1 MARTTT
7 LDTEKAVRQR
17 YSQAA
22 RAKEAALCCPASYDP
37 RSLEFIPA
45 EILERDYGCGDP
57 ALFVRPGDTVLDLGS
72 GAGKICYIAAQLVG
86 PSGRVIGVDFNT
98 EMLALARKH
107 QRTIAQRLGYD
118 NVVFHRARIQD
129 LRLSLDE
136 VDPYLKTHPVRTTEQ
151 LADFEA
157 FAARLRAS
165 APLLPDESVDIVI
178 SSCVLNL
185 VPDADKE
192 KLFRE
197 MYRVLKRPG
206 RVAISDIVSDE
217 DVPDGMKCD
226 AKLWS
231 GCLAGAFREDRFL
244 QAIERAGFY
253 GIQVAK
259 CDEKPWQTVR
269 GIQFR
274 SVTVT
279 ASKGKEGPCLERY
292 QAVIYKGPWKEVRDD
307 DGHVLRR
314 GQRMAVCDKTYHLL
328 TRSPY
333 ASDILPVPPLR
344 NVPLRKAQT
353 FACNGAAVRD
363 PRETKGKRYRKT
375 VAPTNGACCGPE
387 GCC

>member
-1 MARTTT
+1 MARATS

-17 YSQAA
+17 YSRAA
-22 RAKEAALCCPASYDP
+22 RATEPALCCPVSYDP
-37 RSLEFIPA
+37 RYLKFIPA

-57 ALFVRPGDTVLDLGS
+57 SQFVRPGDTVLDLGS
-72 GAGKICYIAAQLVG
+72 GAGKICYIVAQLAG
-86 PSGRVIGVDFNT
+86 PSGRVIGVDFNA

-107 QRTIAQRLGYD
+107 QRGVAQRLGYD
-118 NVVFHRARIQD
+118 NVVFRRARIQD

-136 VDPYLKTHPVRTTEQ
+136 VDPYLKIHPIRTTEQ

-157 FAARLRAS
+157 FTERLRSS

-185 VPDADKE
+185 VPDAEKD

-197 MYRVLKRPG
+197 MHRVLKRGG

-217 DVPDGMKCD
+217 DVPDEMKRD

-244 QAIERAGFY
+244 QAFERAGFY
-253 GIQVAK
+253 GIQLAK
-259 CDEKPWQTVR
+259 CDEKPWQTVS

-274 SVTVT
+274 SATVT
-279 ASKGKEGPCLERY
+279 AYKGKEGPCLERY
-292 QAVIYKGPWKEVRDD
+292 QAVVYKGPWKEVRDD

-314 GQRMAVCDKTYHLL
+314 GQRMAVCDKTYTIL

-333 ASDILPVPPLR
+333 AADIIPLPPLR
-344 NVPLRKAQT
+344 NVPLSKAQP

-387 GCC
+387 GC

>member
-1 MARTTT
+1 MARATS

-17 YSQAA
+17 YSRAA
-22 RAKEAALCCPASYDP
+22 RAKEPALCCPVSYDP
-37 RSLEFIPA
+37 RYLKFIPA

-57 ALFVRPGDTVLDLGS
+57 SQFVRSGDTVLDLGS
-72 GAGKICYIAAQLVG
+72 GAGKICYIVAQLAG
-86 PSGRVIGVDFNT
+86 PTGRVIGVDFNA

-107 QRTIAQRLGYD
+107 QRGVAQRLGYD
-118 NVVFHRARIQD
+118 NVVFRRARIQD

-136 VDPYLKTHPVRTTEQ
+136 VDPYLKTHPVRTIEQ

-157 FAARLRAS
+157 FAERLRAS

-185 VPDADKE
+185 VPDAEKD

-197 MYRVLKRPG
+197 MHRVLKRGG

-217 DVPDGMKCD
+217 DVPDEMKRD

-244 QAIERAGFY
+244 HAFERAGFY
-253 GIQVAK
+253 GVQLAK
-259 CDEKPWQTVR
+259 CDEKPWQTVG

-274 SVTVT
+274 SATVT
-279 ASKGKEGPCLERY
+279 AYKGKKGPCLERY
-292 QAVIYKGPWKEVRDD
+292 QAVVYKGPWKEVRDD

-314 GQRMAVCDKTYHLL
+314 GQRMAVCDKTYTIL

-333 ASDILPVPPLR
+333 AADIIPVPPLR
-344 NVPLRKAQT
+344 NVPLSKAQT

-387 GCC
+387 GC

>member
-1 MARTTT
+1 MARATS

-17 YSQAA
+17 YSRAA
-22 RAKEAALCCPASYDP
+22 RAPEPALCCPVSYDP
-37 RSLEFIPA
+37 RYLKFIPA

-57 ALFVRPGDTVLDLGS
+57 SQFVRPGDTVLDLGS
-72 GAGKICYIAAQLVG
+72 GAGKICYIVAQLAG
-86 PSGRVIGVDFNT
+86 PTGRVIGVDFNA

-107 QRTIAQRLGYD
+107 QRGVAQRLGYD
-118 NVVFHRARIQD
+118 NVVFRRARIQD

-136 VDPYLKTHPVRTTEQ
+136 VDPYLKTHPIRTTEQ

-157 FAARLRAS
+157 FAERLRSS

-185 VPDADKE
+185 VPDAEKD

-197 MYRVLKRPG
+197 MHRVLKRGG
-206 RVAISDIVSDE
+206 RAAISDIVSDE
-217 DVPDGMKCD
+217 DVPDEMKRD

-244 QAIERAGFY
+244 HAFERAGFY
-253 GIQVAK
+253 GVQLAK
-259 CDEKPWQTVR
+259 CGEKPWQTVS

-274 SVTVT
+274 SATVT
-279 ASKGKEGPCLERY
+279 AYKGKEGPCLERY
-292 QAVIYKGPWKEVRDD
+292 QAVVYKGPWKEVRDD

-314 GQRMAVCDKTYHLL
+314 GQRMAVCDKTYTIL

-333 ASDILPVPPLR
+333 AADIIPVPPLR
-344 NVPLRKAQT
+344 NVPLSKAQT

-387 GCC
+387 GC

>member
-1 MARTTT
+1 MPRATS

-22 RAKEAALCCPASYDP
+22 RAKELALCCPVSYDP
-37 RSLEFIPA
+37 RYLELIPT

-57 ALFVRPGDTVLDLGS
+57 SLFVRPGDTVLDLGS

-86 PSGRVIGVDFNT
+86 PTGRVIGVDFNA

-107 QRTIAQRLGYD
+107 QPTIARRLGYD
-118 NVVFHRARIQD
+118 NVEFHRARIQD
-129 LRLSLDE
+129 PRLSLDE
-136 VDPYLKTHPVRTTEQ
+136 VDAYLKAHPVRTTEQ
-151 LADFEA
+151 LADFDA
-157 FAARLRAS
+157 FAARLRSS

-185 VPDADKE
+185 VPDAEKE

-197 MYRVLKRPG
+197 MYRVVKRGG
-206 RVAISDIVSDE
+206 RVAVSDIVSDE
-217 DVPDGMKCD
+217 DVPREMKRD

-231 GCLAGAFREDRFL
+231 GCLAGALREDRFL
-244 QAIERAGFY
+244 QAFERAGFH
-253 GIQVAK
+253 GIQLAK
-259 CDEKPWQTVR
+259 YDEKPWQTVR

-274 SVTVT
+274 SATVT

-292 QAVIYKGPWKEVRDD
+292 QAVVYKGPWKEVRDD

-328 TRSPY
+328 TRAPY

-344 NVPLRKAQT
+344 NVPLRKARV

-375 VAPTNGACCGPE
+375 VAPTNGARCGPE